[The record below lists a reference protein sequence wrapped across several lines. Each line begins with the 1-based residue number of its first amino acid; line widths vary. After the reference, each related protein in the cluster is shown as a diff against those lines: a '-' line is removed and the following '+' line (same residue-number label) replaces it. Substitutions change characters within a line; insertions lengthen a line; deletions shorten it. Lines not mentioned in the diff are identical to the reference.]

1 MPECAFLI
9 YSKTFEVD
17 YSNLKL
23 LQLPPVLVAD
33 DEVDDSVGE

>member
-1 MPECAFLI
+1 MPDCAFLI
-9 YSKTFEVD
+9 YGRTFEAD

-33 DEVDDSVGE
+33 DDVEDSVGE